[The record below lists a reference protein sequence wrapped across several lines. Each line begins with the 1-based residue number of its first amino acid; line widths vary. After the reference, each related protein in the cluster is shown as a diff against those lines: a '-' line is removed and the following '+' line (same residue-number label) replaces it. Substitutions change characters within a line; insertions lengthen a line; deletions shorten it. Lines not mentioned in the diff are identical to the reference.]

1 MSDIVKRNEAPGE
14 SNSGGA
20 MALLTGKSDALDKLT
35 GAQRSFLFLVSIDEA
50 IATRIIGN
58 LQQFELDRLRAAADD
73 LQEVAPSTLVAVY
86 KEFIR
91 EVREGVPTS
100 LEGSSAYLRRL
111 TGKAL
116 GEGTAAQIWEGQRE
130 VNGPVA
136 ELSALDPATVLPL
149 LEREHPQTLAVIF
162 SLMDPSR
169 AGELIQHFDS
179 HKQSEVVR
187 RIATLKK
194 VPDSVVR
201 EIEEQFAAELAALG
215 DIRHVE
221 VDGVEAAASLLRRLD
236 GEKSEELIDELS
248 LVDVEASERVRRAM
262 FTFENLTRV
271 DMRGMQQLLK
281 EVATDQLVL
290 AMKTASDD
298 MKEKIYAS
306 VSSRAAATIADEL
319 ELLGPVRLSDVEEA
333 QQAIVAVALQLE
345 KDGRIQIA
353 REGGGD
359 FV

>member
-1 MSDIVKRNEAPGE
+1 MSVGLVKSSLDAITNKDSADIEHL
-14 SNSGGA
+14 GGA
-20 MALLTGKSDALDKLT
+20 ERA
-35 GAQRSFLFLVSIDEA
+35 FLFLVSIDES
-50 IATRIIGN
+50 IATRIISN
-58 LQQFELDRLRAAADD
+58 LQQPELDRLRSVSEG
-73 LQEVAPSTLVAVY
+73 LSEVAPSTLVGVY
-86 KEFIR
+86 REFIK

-116 GEGTAAQIWEGQRE
+116 GEGAAAQIWEGQRE

-136 ELSALDPATVLPL
+136 ELSALDTATVLPL

-162 SLMDPSR
+162 SLMDPNR
-169 AGELIQHFDS
+169 AGDLIQHFDS
-179 HKQSEVVR
+179 NTQSEVVR

-194 VPDSVVR
+194 VPDSVVAQ
-201 EIEEQFAAELAALG
+201 IEEQFAAELDALG

-221 VDGVEAAASLLRRLD
+221 VDGVEAAAALLRMVD

-248 LVDVEASERVRRAM
+248 LIDQEAAERVRRAM
-262 FTFENLTRV
+262 FTFENLLRV
-271 DMRGMQQLLK
+271 DIRGMQQLLK
-281 EVATDQLVL
+281 EVATDQLVI

-298 MKEKIYAS
+298 MKEKIFAS

-319 ELLGPVRLSDVEEA
+319 ELLGPVRLADVEEA
-333 QQAIVAVALQLE
+333 QQAVVAVALQLE